1 MTPGVDR
8 ERLFAPLL
16 AEHKA
21 SFRGNTDAASIGKP
35 KEFVKEGPDG
45 QAVVAPYEKHKFSRY
60 PKQHMTDEVLTAM
73 LQIAQVIGDNIG
85 VFEANVFYR
94 QCWYSHDP
102 KDLDRR
108 VTPWVERLKILGL
121 LT

>member
-1 MTPGVDR
+1 MHQAIDR

-16 AEHKA
+16 TELKA
-21 SFRGNTDAASIGKP
+21 SFRGNTDEATIGKP
-35 KEFVKEGPDG
+35 KEFVKEGQDG
-45 QAVVAPYEKHKFSRY
+45 QAVVQPYEKHKFSRY

-94 QCWYSHDP
+94 QCWYSHDA
-102 KDLDRR
+102 KDLDRK
-108 VTPWVERLKILGL
+108 VTPWIERLKILGL

>member
-1 MTPGVDR
+1 MHQATDR

-16 AEHKA
+16 ADLKI
-21 SFRGNTDAASIGKP
+21 SFRGNTSEASIGKP

-45 QAVVAPYEKHKFSRY
+45 QAIVEPYEKHKFSRY
-60 PKQHMTDEVLTAM
+60 PKQHMTDEILKAM

-85 VFEANVFYR
+85 AYEANAFYR
-94 QCWYSHDP
+94 QCWYSQNAV
-102 KDLDRR
+102 DLDRR
-108 VTPWVERLKILGL
+108 LTPWLDRLKILGL